1 MELKDTVE
9 MMLSDD
15 YKERFR
21 AEYLQLNIR
30 FVKLQDMV
38 NNWEHLGFHPTLSR
52 EFYLIQIGV
61 MKAYMRI
68 LEFRARAEGSDL

>member
-15 YKERFR
+15 YKARFR

-30 FVKLQDMV
+30 FLKLQDMV
-38 NNWEHLGFHPTLSR
+38 NNWAHLGFHPTLSR
-52 EFYLIQIGV
+52 EFYLIQISI
-61 MKAYMRI
+61 MKGYMRI
-68 LEFRARAEGSDL
+68 LEFRARAEGIDL